1 MTRRPLHS
9 KVETIVGLDLSL
21 RAAAACALP
30 RGWNY
35 DMKRVRTM
43 VVGEN
48 VSNAEGEDARIRR
61 LDKIA
66 SAIVAFCKSNHA
78 IAIGVEDYAFS
89 QGQSR
94 AHALGELGGVVKLEI
109 FKALGI
115 APLPIVAS
123 TARKTLLQRA
133 RVKGMKDKDYV
144 IHNVQRLGPV
154 AQRWTNDEIDAFVI
168 ANAMVERAGGIALTY
183 EGEMP

>member
-1 MTRRPLHS
+1 MTRRPFRS
-9 KVETIVGLDLSL
+9 KVETIIGLDLSL
-21 RAAAACALP
+21 RAAAVCALP
-30 RGWNY
+30 RNWQY
-35 DMKRVRTM
+35 DMKSIRTL

-48 VSNAEGEDARIRR
+48 VSNADAEEARIRR
-61 LDKIA
+61 LDKIS
-66 SAIVAFCKSNHA
+66 SAIVEFCRSNHA

-94 AHALGELGGVVKLEI
+94 AHALGELGGVVKLAI
-109 FKALGI
+109 YKALGI

-144 IHNVQRLGPV
+144 VHNVKRLGPV
-154 AQRWTNDEIDAFVI
+154 AERWTDDEVDAFVI
-168 ANAMVERAGGIALTY
+168 ANAMLERAGYIALTY
-183 EGEMP
+183 EGEVP